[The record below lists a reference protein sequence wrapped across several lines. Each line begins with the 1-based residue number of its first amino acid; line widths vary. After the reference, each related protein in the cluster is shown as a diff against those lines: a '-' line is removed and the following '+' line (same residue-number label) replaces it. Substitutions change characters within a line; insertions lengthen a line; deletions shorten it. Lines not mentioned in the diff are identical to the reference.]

1 MKPIIQRIYLLLV
14 SPLVMVAALIALV
27 GFFLA
32 ILYDTRVAWSTAN
45 SIDQSANAA
54 LKGDCDESLSSRAGK
69 ARRRGDAWGCIL
81 CKLLD
86 AIVPNHCE
94 DAIEFDEGNSNNT

>member
-14 SPLVMVAALIALV
+14 SPLVMAASLIALV

-32 ILYDTRVAWSTAN
+32 ILYDTKVAWSTAN

-69 ARRRGDAWGCIL
+69 ARRKGKIWGCVL

-86 AIVPNHCE
+86 AVVKNHCE
-94 DAIEFDEGNSNNT
+94 DAIELDEGNKD